1 VLSFPPLSKTV
12 QELLSSL
19 LSLGPLVRPSAREGK
34 ARAEA
39 IAAQLFSGNN
49 YFTPKIGAR

>member
-1 VLSFPPLSKTV
+1 MDFLQDLVSC
-12 QELLSSL
+12 L
-19 LSLGPLVRPSAREGK
+19 LSLDPLVRPTAREGK

>member
-1 VLSFPPLSKTV
+1 MSLVSLSPPA
-12 QELLSSL
+12 
-19 LSLGPLVRPSAREGK
+19 RPSAREGK